1 MINNKYKNLIIAV
14 LLIFSLF
21 SFNFVLAYDTNPPVP
36 DTPIGNTYNFSKS
49 SGLSTTGTAAGYSQG
64 LQKLSPITAISEVIK
79 IILSILGILFLGLM
93 IYGGIVWML
102 AQGNEQEADKA
113 KKVITASI
121 TGLLIVIVAYALS
134 YFIVAHFTAQ
144 VLK

>member
-21 SFNFVLAYDTNPPVP
+21 SFNFVLAQSSPQS
-36 DTPIGNTYNFSKS
+36 GTYNFSKG